1 MRLSPRVA
9 SGIDS
14 PVGTAYARLPTR
26 AGRAPLLDLAQAQ
39 AALLAFDDKGRTD
52 ALRRVDTTLERNF
65 DPNDARVRQARAQIA
80 DMLLETTGNVAP
92 PQLGAA
98 LAELSSARSVHALH
112 GAPAAPAAA
121 SSAPAQGRP

>member
-1 MRLSPRVA
+1 MADGRL
-9 SGIDS
+9 
-14 PVGTAYARLPTR
+14 AREL
-26 AGRAPLLDLAQAQ
+26 ALLDLAQAQ

-52 ALRRVDTTLERNF
+52 ALHRVDSTLEKNF
-65 DPNDARVRQARAQIA
+65 DPNDAHVRQARAQIA

-98 LAELSSARSVHALH
+98 LAELSNARSVHALH